1 MAIQH
6 YILRSVNEL
15 PNRKFE
21 GVHTM
26 TRCLG
31 CLAKLENQ
39 TKICPHCGY
48 EVGKIPESP
57 LHMAAG
63 TMLLDRY
70 LVGKVIGYGGF
81 GVTYIGWDSTLQQRV
96 AIKEYLPSEFATRS
110 MGKTDITVFG
120 GNKAQQFADGMAKFI
135 DEAKRLAQFQNEDG
149 IVRVYDSFEAN
160 NTAYIIMEYLD
171 GETLTAFLSRERKV
185 PVEKA
190 VELMTPVI
198 QSLEAVHKAGII
210 HRDIAP
216 DNIMITKDGKVK
228 LIDFGAARYA
238 TTSHSRSLTVII
250 KPGYSPEEQYRSRG
264 DQGPHTDIY
273 ALGAVLYRMV
283 TGETPPDALER
294 RAFFENKK
302 KDILVPPSKNC
313 KIPKNIENAI
323 LNAMNV
329 RIEDRT
335 PNAKAFLEQLTSE
348 APVQRV
354 MGKIKG
360 IDLMKWPLWA
370 KIIIPASGITVVTLL
385 ALLLTGKIGFANNL
399 ITTLTLG
406 ENMTRVPSVINYSVG
421 VAQEKLD
428 EQAIAPIIGGREAS
442 DVIPANMVLRQ
453 SITAGEI
460 VERNSN
466 IELFISAAATPVIE
480 DGKMPDI
487 AYYTE
492 AEATDMLRQLGAV
505 VSVEQEYSSDI
516 AEGIVIRGSIGM
528 GEPLANGTEVTLYVS
543 MGPDP
548 TLSTDEPADPDNSNS
563 TDGQA
568 VVNLN
573 RSTLSL
579 FIGDSVSLTAS
590 GGDGSYTW
598 SSSNT
603 GIATVKNGS
612 VTAVGRGS
620 ATITVSSNGKTAS
633 CPVSVQDYD
642 LSISET
648 YISMFAGES
657 RNLTAVGAPS
667 GTAVSWSS
675 SNSRVATVN
684 GGRVSAVSSGSAT
697 ITAQFSQGGRN
708 YSATC
713 QVNVSETGITL
724 SQYSI
729 SNLYVGGTANLS
741 ASTSPSGQSIS
752 WSSSNSSVATVS
764 SSGRITAVGA
774 GNTTITAQF
783 IYGGT
788 TYSESCTVSVI
799 EISVRISDSSLS
811 MAVGDS
817 EYLSA
822 VTSPSGESVSWSSS
836 DSSVASVNSS
846 GRVTAVGDGSATI
859 TATITAGGR
868 TYSDFCWVSVEAPS
882 IQISSTSLSMSVGDT
897 EYLEAYAT
905 PNLKITWKSDD
916 KNIATVNSYGGVTAV
931 APGITSVTASF
942 STGSRTYTASCS
954 VNVKDTEYVVVTFDA
969 NGGSVSPSSKSVIPG
984 KSYGELPAPT
994 REGYTFDGWYTK
1006 FLGDRGSKI
1015 TSYTSVSRSVDHT
1028 IYAFW
1033 SKNGIPAEE
1042 ENNSNSSTVQQGI
1055 SASATASG
1063 GNIELNG
1070 SITSQYGV
1078 YSITCTVWKTGGSVV
1093 DDRVGYNVFTVKA
1106 YGSTSYNIQGLS
1118 FYSGDLVNGESYTM
1132 RISVSPYNAYQG
1144 TSSAFSSEITFWAS

>member
-1 MAIQH
+1 MI
-6 YILRSVNEL
+6 
-15 PNRKFE
+15 
-21 GVHTM
+21 
-26 TRCLG
+26 CLG
-31 CLAKLENQ
+31 CMAKLEKQ
-39 TKICPHCGY
+39 YSICPHCGY
-48 EVGKIPESP
+48 EAGKIPESP
-57 LHMAAG
+57 LHMAPG

-70 LVGKVIGYGGF
+70 LVGKAIGYGGF
-81 GVTYIGWDSTLQQRV
+81 GVTYIGWDSILQQRV

-110 MGKTDITVFG
+110 MGQADVTVFG

-135 DEAKRLAQFQNEDG
+135 DEAKRLAQFQSEDG
-149 IVRVYDSFEAN
+149 IVRVYDSFETN

-171 GETLTAFLSRERKV
+171 GETLTAFLSREGKV
-185 PVEKA
+185 PAEKA
-190 VELMTPVI
+190 IELMTPVI

-264 DQGPHTDIY
+264 DQGPHTDVY

-370 KIIIPASGITVVTLL
+370 KIIIPASGIAVVTLL

-428 EQAIAPIIGGREAS
+428 EQAIVPIIGGREAS
-442 DVIPANMVLRQ
+442 DIIPANMVLRQ

-466 IELFISAAATPVIE
+466 IELFISATTTPVIE
-480 DGKMPDI
+480 DGKMPDV

-528 GEPLANGTEVTLYVS
+528 GEPLIDGTEVTLYVS

-548 TLSTDEPADPDNSNS
+548 ALSTDEPADPDNSNS

-568 VVNLN
+568 AVKLN

-590 GGDGSYTW
+590 GGDGTCTW

-603 GIATVKNGS
+603 GVVTVKNGS

-633 CPVSVQDYD
+633 CPVTVQDYD

-657 RNLTAVGAPS
+657 RNLTASGAPA
-667 GTAVSWSS
+667 GTTVNWNS
-675 SNSRVATVN
+675 SNSKVATVN

-697 ITAQFSQGGRN
+697 ITAQFNQGGRN

-741 ASTSPSGQSIS
+741 ASTSPSGQSVS
-752 WSSSNSSVATVS
+752 WSSSNSSVATVTN
-764 SSGRITAVGA
+764 SGRVTAVGA
-774 GNTTITAQF
+774 GSATITAQF
-783 IYGGT
+783 VYGGT
-788 TYSESCTVSVI
+788 TYSESCSVSVI
-799 EISVRISDSSLS
+799 KVSIRISDSSLS

-822 VTSPSGESVSWSSS
+822 ITSPSRENVSWSSN
-836 DSSVASVNSS
+836 DSSVVSVNNS
-846 GRVTAVGDGSATI
+846 GQVTAVGAGSATI
-859 TATITAGGR
+859 TATITAGGQ
-868 TYSDFCWVSVEAPS
+868 TYSDSCWVTVVRPS
-882 IQISSTSLSMSVGDT
+882 ISISDSSLSMTVGDS
-897 EYLEAYAT
+897 EYLSAT
-905 PNLKITWKSDD
+905 TSPSGQSVSWNSS
-916 KNIATVNSYGGVTAV
+916 NSNAASVNSSGQVSAVGAGSATITAKIWVGGHEYSSICNITVKESITAPTNYSISASKSSISSGETVRITVSPNAECTSVEIWCV
-931 APGITSVTASF
+931 APTGETYNYDVTSCQTPSGGYYKDVYSYDSGKWTFYAIISNAAGTY
-942 STGSRTYTASCS
+942 TGSTSKSYCNVTVRGNNPPSGYDLYALAINFERNDFTMRIGSTCQINVTVDYAERENTTVTLYCQNPSGEVTTATSRNKGS
-954 VNVKDTEYVVVTFDA
+954 GVWDVTFDQIGTYVFYA
-969 NGGSVSPSSKSVIPG
+969 EVSNEYGSYKGSSSKSCLRV
-984 KSYGELPAPT
+984 T
-994 REGYTFDGWYTK
+994 
-1006 FLGDRGSKI
+1006 I
-1015 TSYTSVSRSVDHT
+1015 T
-1028 IYAFW
+1028 
-1033 SKNGIPAEE
+1033 
-1042 ENNSNSSTVQQGI
+1042 
-1055 SASATASG
+1055 
-1063 GNIELNG
+1063 
-1070 SITSQYGV
+1070 
-1078 YSITCTVWKTGGSVV
+1078 
-1093 DDRVGYNVFTVKA
+1093 
-1106 YGSTSYNIQGLS
+1106 
-1118 FYSGDLVNGESYTM
+1118 ES
-1132 RISVSPYNAYQG
+1132 
-1144 TSSAFSSEITFWAS
+1144 

>member
-1 MAIQH
+1 MI
-6 YILRSVNEL
+6 
-15 PNRKFE
+15 
-21 GVHTM
+21 
-26 TRCLG
+26 RCLG
-31 CLAKLENQ
+31 CMTECRIGQ
-39 TKICPHCGY
+39 EVCPHCGY
-48 EVGKIPESP
+48 KISTTSESP
-57 LHMAAG
+57 LHMIPG

-81 GVTYIGWDSTLQQRV
+81 GVTYIAWDSILQQRV

-110 MGKTDITVFG
+110 MGQAGITVFG

-171 GETLTAFLSRERKV
+171 GETLTDFLNREGKL
-185 PVEKA
+185 PIEKA

-198 QSLEAVHKAGII
+198 RSLESVHKAGII

-264 DQGPHTDIY
+264 DQGPHTDVY

-302 KDILVPPSKNC
+302 KDILVLPSKNC
-313 KIPKNIENAI
+313 KIPKNTENAI

-335 PNAKAFLEQLTSE
+335 SNAGAFLEQLTSE
-348 APVQRV
+348 DPVQRV

-370 KIIIPASGITVVTLL
+370 KIIIPTSGIAVATLL
-385 ALLLTGKIGFANNL
+385 VLLLTGKIGFANNL

-428 EQAIAPIIGGREAS
+428 EQAIVPIIGGRETS

-453 SITAGEI
+453 SVLAGEI

-480 DGKMPDI
+480 EGKMPDV

-492 AEATDMLRQLGAV
+492 AEATDMLRQLGAI

-516 AEGIVIRGSIGM
+516 AEGIVIRGSIGT
-528 GEPLANGTEVTLYVS
+528 GEPLVDGTEVTLYVS

-548 TLSTDEPADPDNSNS
+548 ALSADEPTDPDNSNS
-563 TDGQA
+563 ADGQA
-568 VVNLN
+568 AVKLN

-579 FIGDSVSLTAS
+579 FVGDSVSLTAS
-590 GGDGSYTW
+590 GGDGAYTW

-603 GIATVKNGS
+603 GVATVKNGS

-633 CPVSVQDYD
+633 CPVTVQDYE
-642 LSISET
+642 LSLSET

-667 GTAVSWSS
+667 GATVSWSS

-684 GGRVSAVSSGSAT
+684 NGRVSAVSSGSST
-697 ITAQFSQGGRN
+697 ITAQFSQGGRS

-713 QVNVSETGITL
+713 QVNVSQTGITL
-724 SQYSI
+724 SQYNI
-729 SNLYVGGTANLS
+729 SNLYVGGTTNLN
-741 ASTSPSGQSIS
+741 ASTSPSGQSVI

-764 SSGRITAVGA
+764 NSGRVTAVGA
-774 GNTTITAQF
+774 GSATITAQF
-783 IYGGT
+783 VYGGT
-788 TYSESCTVSVI
+788 TYSESCSVSVI
-799 EISVRISDSSLS
+799 EVSVRIPGSSLS

-822 VTSPSGESVSWSSS
+822 ITSPSGESVSWSSS

-846 GRVTAVGDGSATI
+846 GRVTAVGAGSTTI

-868 TYSDFCWVSVEAPS
+868 TYSGSCRITVVKPS
-882 IQISSTSLSMSVGDT
+882 ISISNSSLSMTVGDN
-897 EYLEAYAT
+897 EYLSAT
-905 PNLKITWKSDD
+905 TSPSGQSISWSSSDSSVASVSSNGRVSAVGAGSTTITAEIWVDRNKYSAACNVTVKESITAPTNYSISANKSSIITGETVRITVSPNAECTSVEIWC
-916 KNIATVNSYGGVTAV
+916 V
-931 APGITSVTASF
+931 APTGETYNYDITSC
-942 STGSRTYTASCS
+942 R
-954 VNVKDTEYVVVTFDA
+954 
-969 NGGSVSPSSKSVIPG
+969 
-984 KSYGELPAPT
+984 
-994 REGYTFDGWYTK
+994 
-1006 FLGDRGSKI
+1006 
-1015 TSYTSVSRSVDHT
+1015 
-1028 IYAFW
+1028 
-1033 SKNGIPAEE
+1033 
-1042 ENNSNSSTVQQGI
+1042 
-1055 SASATASG
+1055 ASG
-1063 GNIELNG
+1063 GGYYKDVYSYDVGKWTFYAIVSNSAGTYSGSTKKSYCNVTVKGNEPPSGYDLYALAINFERNDFTMKIG
-1070 SITSQYGV
+1070 SICQINVTVDYAERENTTVTLYCQNPNGEVTTNTSSNKGTGV
-1078 YSITCTVWKTGGSVV
+1078 WDITF
-1093 DDRVGYNVFTVKA
+1093 DQVGTYVFYAEVSNE
-1106 YGSTSYNIQGLS
+1106 YGSYKG
-1118 FYSGDLVNGESYTM
+1118 
-1132 RISVSPYNAYQG
+1132 
-1144 TSSAFSSEITFWAS
+1144 SSTKSCLRVTITEN